1 MSDTN
6 WAIPGA
12 QAYLSKPTAA
22 SAASA
27 AAARESLA
35 RSEKVR
41 AARDRELADLYA
53 RHAWLIANAPHPILA
68 ALVEAHGPHGDPR
81 TQWPDCAACPP
92 NADDYDSWPAS
103 WPCGVWSFISDR
115 MEEGT

>member
-1 MSDTN
+1 MTDPN

-22 SAASA
+22 SASARTKTASETA
-27 AAARESLA
+27 AE
-35 RSEKVR
+35 VR
-41 AARDRELADLYA
+41 AQRDREIAALRA
-53 RHAWLIANAPHPILA
+53 RHAWLVANAPHPILA
-68 ALVEAHGPHGDPR
+68 ALVEAHGPHGDSDTR
-81 TQWPDCAACPP
+81 WPDCAACPP
-92 NADDYDSWPAS
+92 NSDDYGDEPAE